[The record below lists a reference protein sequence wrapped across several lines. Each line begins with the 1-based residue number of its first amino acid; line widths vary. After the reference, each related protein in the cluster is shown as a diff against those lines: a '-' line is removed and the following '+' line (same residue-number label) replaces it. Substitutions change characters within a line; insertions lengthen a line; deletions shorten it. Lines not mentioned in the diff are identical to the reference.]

1 MKINIRGK
9 EFHCGESNFRFENR
23 TNNQERFYGNYII
36 PEEIDKKVAIDLGC
50 NVGFFE
56 MEHYNVFDNIY
67 AFDASYENTVV
78 TLRKILAKN
87 LRDNEAKNVF
97 CFNLAAGSKTGE
109 IIKVYQHMF
118 SCESVSP
125 MTNKD
130 MFTSQYG
137 LVWKEEIE
145 PYHNVFTISLEGLY
159 DFLSIDY
166 IDYLKIDIEG
176 AEYDFLLEKD
186 LSRIGCLALEL
197 HGTLG
202 RERKDAMKEYLL
214 KYFDIHHIEYDDEA
228 PQHSEITYINKSFRK

>member
-1 MKINIRGK
+1 MKVNVRGK
-9 EFHCGESNFRFENR
+9 DYYLGESIFRFENR
-23 TNNQERFYGNYII
+23 TNNQERFYGNYVI
-36 PEEIDKKVAIDLGC
+36 PEEIGKKVAIDLGC

-56 MEHYNVFDNIY
+56 MDHYKTFDSIY
-67 AFDASYENTVV
+67 AFDASYENTLV

-87 LRDNEAKNVF
+87 LKDDEAKNVF

-109 IIKVYQHMF
+109 ITKVFQHVF
-118 SCESVSP
+118 NCESVSP
-125 MTNKD
+125 MTNKE
-130 MFTSQYG
+130 MFVAQYG
-137 LVWKEEIE
+137 DQWDEKFE

-159 DFLSIDY
+159 DFLNIDY

-202 RERKDAMKEYLL
+202 KEKKDAMKEHLL
-214 KYFDIHHIEYDDEA
+214 KYFDIYHVEYDREA
-228 PQHSEITYINKSFRK
+228 PQHSEITYINKSFKK